1 MELNLIAEEALTMR
15 QTGQQRALL
24 KGRPRTQLPHGS
36 ERFTACSSEEIGPPT
51 SRLVETPVPQRFGVG
66 SDGQSLVWSPLKRRS
81 RGTSD
86 HIPVRSY
93 AGRPAATP
101 LRSG

>member
-1 MELNLIAEEALTMR
+1 MR

-36 ERFTACSSEEIGPPT
+36 ERFAACSSEEIGPPT

>member
-1 MELNLIAEEALTMR
+1 MK

-36 ERFTACSSEEIGPPT
+36 ERFTACSSEEIGPST

-66 SDGQSLVWSPLKRRS
+66 SDGQSLVWSPLKRAVAGPPIRS
-81 RGTSD
+81 RRD
-86 HIPVRSY
+86 HTWPAHRPPSRTPAEDRVR
-93 AGRPAATP
+93 P
-101 LRSG
+101 